1 MLKKKA
7 AFTLIEL
14 LVVVAIIALLISILL
29 PSLSRAR
36 ELAKRSVCASN
47 MRGLAQGATIYS
59 NDNEEYFPTSNFSAP
74 SGSITTNT
82 HSVNFIG
89 RLSMMYTD
97 PRSGVTVTDVHAS
110 RSMFLLIITGAS
122 TPKQFICPSSGDA
135 EDDLRNRNSGQQ
147 IASQPGVN
155 RFDFRGYPLLSY
167 AYQMPFGK
175 RGKPRTDL
183 DPRMALMA
191 DKGPFFDAQGE
202 IAGDQSNPDQLIPSL
217 TDPNFG
223 TTNAAEILRVS
234 ADRWRPYNSRNHSG
248 EGQTI
253 AYADGHADFQRKPI
267 AGVNNDNIYTET
279 QTIVDLHTSLLGL
292 RPRDQRGPLHDTD
305 NILIP

>member
-59 NDNEEYFPTSNFSAP
+59 NDNEEYFPTSNFQAP
-74 SGSITTNT
+74 TGSISTNT
-82 HSVNFIG
+82 HSVSFET
-89 RLSMMYTD
+89 RLSVMYTD
-97 PRSGVTVTDVHAS
+97 ARSGISVTDVHAS
-110 RSMFLLIITGAS
+110 RSMFLLVITGAS
-122 TPKQFICPSSGDA
+122 TPKQFTCPSSGDA
-135 EDDLRNRNSGQQ
+135 EDDLRNRNGTTQ

-183 DPRMALMA
+183 DPRMAIMA
-191 DKGPFFDAQGE
+191 DKGPYFDSQGE
-202 IAGDQSNPDQLIPSL
+202 NPSDGSNPDAVVPSL
-217 TDPNFG
+217 MAPDFG
-223 TTNAAEILRVS
+223 STNAADILRVS
-234 ADRWRPYNSRNHSG
+234 TDRWRPYNSRNHSG

-253 AYADGHADFQRKPI
+253 AYADGHADFQKKPI

-279 QTIVDLHTSLLGL
+279 QTITDLHTSLLGI
-292 RPRDQRGPLHDTD
+292 RPRNQRGPLHDTD